1 MNRCPARNSGS
12 RRVQAAPDWARMM
25 TGLDPD
31 PEGQAVEFMSDRDQ
45 LADRDRV
52 AAVSCLAN
60 IQADR
65 G

>member
-1 MNRCPARNSGS
+1 MKT
-12 RRVQAAPDWARMM
+12 RMM
-25 TGLDPD
+25 TGLIPD
-31 PEGQAVEFMSDRDQ
+31 PQGQAVEFMSDRDQ

-65 G
+65 GLNRLRRSLIL

>member
-1 MNRCPARNSGS
+1 MKT
-12 RRVQAAPDWARMM
+12 RMM
-25 TGLDPD
+25 TGLIPD
-31 PEGQAVEFMSDRDQ
+31 PQGQAVEFMSDRDQ

-65 G
+65 GLNRLRRP

>member
-1 MNRCPARNSGS
+1 MKT
-12 RRVQAAPDWARMM
+12 RMM
-25 TGLDPD
+25 TGLIPD
-31 PEGQAVEFMSDRDQ
+31 PQGQAVEFMSDRDQ

-65 G
+65 GLNRLKRPLIL

>member
-1 MNRCPARNSGS
+1 
-12 RRVQAAPDWARMM
+12 
-25 TGLDPD
+25 
-31 PEGQAVEFMSDRDQ
+31 MSDRDQ

-65 G
+65 GLNRLRRP